1 MDPLTV
7 CGIMKNSNCS
17 HARMPPFP
25 PKIFF
30 LKIQTN
36 EIHIEKLT

>member
-7 CGIMKNSNCS
+7 CGIIKNSNCS
-17 HARMPPFP
+17 HARMPPP
-25 PKIFF
+25 QKK
-30 LKIQTN
+30 KIQTN

>member
-17 HARMPPFP
+17 HARMPPP
-25 PKIFF
+25 LQKKKIFKKF
-30 LKIQTN
+30 
-36 EIHIEKLT
+36 KLMKFT

>member
-17 HARMPPFP
+17 HARMPP
-25 PKIFF
+25 PKKN
-30 LKIQTN
+30 LKKIQTN

>member
-17 HARMPPFP
+17 HARMPPP
-25 PKIFF
+25 PKKNFK
-30 LKIQTN
+30 KIQTN